1 MSRKFMTKFQYDVG
15 QIGVKALFVATA
27 YIIARSIL

>member
-1 MSRKFMTKFQYDVG
+1 MTKFQYDVG

-27 YIIARSIL
+27 YIIVRILV